1 MRLKKR
7 LKRKGPEG
15 LKDEARGYEAR
26 MTREAARFQAMVD
39 TYNHRISED
48 RKLELVRPD
57 MRKLAPKTCTRGT
70 CKRKHHARGLCRP
83 HYEAWYDQKRLKDV
97 SRSRAA

>member
-1 MRLKKR
+1 
-7 LKRKGPEG
+7 
-15 LKDEARGYEAR
+15 

-39 TYNHRISED
+39 IYNHRISDD

-57 MRKLAPKTCTRGT
+57 MRKLAPKTCTRGN